1 MSCHRTENHSA
12 KTCRHRGPGG
22 PEVKQLLLLMEKD
35 KNGRISKQEY
45 VNVMEAQFDRLDVN
59 KYGELAVREIRPI
72 AVASV

>member
-1 MSCHRTENHSA
+1 
-12 KTCRHRGPGG
+12 
-22 PEVKQLLLLMEKD
+22 MEKD